1 MLCNSIMKSYSRY
14 ILLAANLLLAVT
26 SSSAQ
31 NGISGLPS
39 QLSSSYSY
47 VLSRIMTNACGTASL
62 DHVDYDNGLGQTY
75 QKVDVAMAKSGA
87 DLVSLMEYD
96 GHGRPLRSWLPGL
109 GSGGACIN
117 ASTLKQ
123 SAKTLSGD
131 DAPYT
136 WTVYEPSPLDRLS
149 EEYLPG
155 ADWHQHGKK
164 KEYTYHRSAAA
175 VKEIT
180 IEGSYLYF
188 NGTPRYTT
196 FYPVEVRDETGTYH
210 IEYRDADGRTA
221 AKSDQPSSSDLTHV
235 TYYVYDDAGRLRFV
249 LPPEAYYQIC
259 TSYGSSTATISP
271 THDALLKYGYE
282 YRYDGRG
289 NCIYKRLPGCDPVYY
304 IYDKSG
310 RCIFSQDGVQR
321 NQGKWQYT
329 IPDIFGRTA
338 ITGTCSNSL
347 SYTAEPLKA
356 TVVTASRTT
365 SGGTYGY
372 AVSGVSLSSSTV
384 YTVIYYDNYSFIG
397 ANGVPSQLSYA
408 TPPSGYDQRGLTA
421 PKGLAT
427 GSITARMTS
436 SGVSGYDYSAVYYDD
451 RGRTVQTR
459 STNHMGGYEYEYIKN
474 RFAGGVDKR
483 QHVHSASGKTTQTE
497 TYTYTYDN
505 AERLLTTKYKLNSNS
520 EITLHQNTYDN
531 LGRLIQKTNGGS
543 SSMTEAYT
551 YNVRSWL
558 KTVSIG
564 TLFSETL
571 YYNDTYGGSTAQ
583 YTGNISAMTW
593 KADSKTRGYKFTYD
607 GHSRLK
613 KADYM
618 ENGSASGHY
627 DTEYT
632 YDRMGNFLTLKRNG
646 KQDGGTYGTIDN
658 LTFTYSGNQVTKIED
673 SVTDPTYSGV
683 YNFMDGASQSNEYTY
698 DKNGNLTK
706 DLNKKISLIQYNL
719 LNLPASITY
728 STNNRSATYVYDATG
743 KKLRVAYINPNSTT
757 DYCGNM
763 IYEGSTLKQVL
774 IDGGY
779 VTFSGSTP
787 VYHYYL
793 KDHLG
798 NNRVVCS
805 ASGTVE
811 QINHYYPF
819 GGLFGESTSG
829 DTQRFKYNGKELDRM
844 HGLDWYDYG
853 ARHMDGMRFTS
864 IDPLAE
870 KYYNIS
876 PYVYCGNNPVNIA
889 DPTGMTWENPEEAK
903 NLENNIEKRISS
915 LNNKISKIEDKISK
929 GNLSVQQIDKLN
941 NKIDNYKRQISCLN
955 QSIKD
960 IILLGEDSHLYSF
973 INVDGGRHSVYES
986 NNIIHIDKSSD
997 ALAIHEITHIR
1008 QSLVAGGLNFSS
1020 NGYLLNIGSPNNFEK
1035 MAAMEIEAYR
1045 SQYSYDNSFP
1055 GIANSLQDINIR
1067 SVGNIKDEKGNF
1079 VYPQINELYR
1089 YQKKVSKLLRR

>member
-1 MLCNSIMKSYSRY
+1 MNTIYQLKHISAV
-14 ILLAANLLLAVT
+14 ILLLLTAIST
-26 SSSAQ
+26 TAQ
-31 NGISGLPS
+31 NGVTSPPPS
-39 QLSSSYSY
+39 LSSGYSY
-47 VLSRIMTNACGTASL
+47 VLSRAMTNASGTASL

-75 QKVDVAMAKSGA
+75 QKVDVAITPGGSS

-123 SAKTLSGD
+123 SAKSLADD

-136 WTVYEPSPLDRLS
+136 WTVYEASPLDRLS

-180 IEGSYLYF
+180 IEGSHLYF

-196 FYPVEVRDETGTYH
+196 FYPVEVRDEAGTYH

-271 THDALLKYGYE
+271 TQDALLKYGYE

-304 IYDKSG
+304 IYDKAG

-329 IPDIFGRTA
+329 IPDVFGRTT
-338 ITGTCSNSL
+338 ITGICTNSL

-372 AVSGVSLSSSTV
+372 AISGVALTGSTV
-384 YTVIYYDNYSFIG
+384 YTVSYYDNYDFIG
-397 ANGVPSQLSYA
+397 KNGVPSQLAYA

-505 AERLLTTKYKLNSNS
+505 AERLLTTRYKLNSNS

-564 TLFSETL
+564 TLFCETL

-632 YDRMGNFLTLKRNG
+632 YDRMGNFLTLKRKG
-646 KQDGGTYGTIDN
+646 RQDGGTYGWIDN
-658 LTFTYSGNQVTKIED
+658 LTFTLNGNQITKIDD
-673 SVTDPTYSGV
+673 SVSDPTYSGV
-683 YNFMDGASQSNEYTY
+683 FNFMDGASQANEYTY

-719 LNLPASITY
+719 LNLPTSITY

-743 KKLRVAYINPNSTT
+743 KKLRVTYINPNSTT

-853 ARHMDGMRFTS
+853 ARHMDGMRFTT

-870 KYYNIS
+870 KYYEVS
-876 PYVYCGNNPVNIA
+876 PYAYCANNTIKNIDPNGKEKKSYLSDEETKKSDYNLYPDNTPGVLNIWAHGIKSADTDNYSWSIKVGNHYIENASDLRRFVLSHSKEWTGNQGKNMTIVLHSCSSSNIA
-889 DPTGMTWENPEEAK
+889 KSMSEDKEFKDKNITIIAPNAKLKTNQGGSIVNSKMYFKNDMKDLVRQEKGEWRAYRDGKLINTLPADAQPGMT
-903 NLENNIEKRISS
+903 
-915 LNNKISKIEDKISK
+915 DKK
-929 GNLSVQQIDKLN
+929 EQEQILKE
-941 NKIDNYKRQISCLN
+941 
-955 QSIKD
+955 
-960 IILLGEDSHLYSF
+960 G
-973 INVDGGRHSVYES
+973 
-986 NNIIHIDKSSD
+986 
-997 ALAIHEITHIR
+997 
-1008 QSLVAGGLNFSS
+1008 
-1020 NGYLLNIGSPNNFEK
+1020 
-1035 MAAMEIEAYR
+1035 
-1045 SQYSYDNSFP
+1045 
-1055 GIANSLQDINIR
+1055 
-1067 SVGNIKDEKGNF
+1067 
-1079 VYPQINELYR
+1079 
-1089 YQKKVSKLLRR
+1089 KK

>member
-1 MLCNSIMKSYSRY
+1 MNVRCKFKHVVTTVS
-14 ILLAANLLLAVT
+14 LLLASVHL
-26 SSSAQ
+26 SAQ
-31 NGISGLPS
+31 NGVSSLPAN
-39 QLSSSYSY
+39 LSSSYSY
-47 VLSRIMTNACGTASL
+47 VLSRTMTNASGTASL

-75 QKVDVAMAKSGA
+75 QKVDVGMAKSGG

-123 SAKTLSGD
+123 SAVTVNND
-131 DAPYT
+131 EAPYT
-136 WTVYEPSPLDRLS
+136 WTVYEKSPLDRLS
-149 EEYLPG
+149 EEYQPG
-155 ADWHQHGKK
+155 NDWHQHGKK
-164 KEYTYHRSAAA
+164 REYTYNRRADG

-180 IEGSYLYF
+180 IEGSSLYF

-196 FYPVEVRDETGTYH
+196 FYPVEVRDEAGTYH

-235 TYYVYDDAGRLRFV
+235 TYYVYDDAGKLRFV

-329 IPDIFGRTA
+329 IPDVFGRTT
-338 ITGTCSNSL
+338 ITGICTNSL

-356 TVVTASRTT
+356 TVVTASRTS

-372 AVSGVSLSSSTV
+372 AISGVSLSSSTV

-408 TPPSGYDQRGLTA
+408 APPSGYDARGLTA

-474 RFAGGVDKR
+474 RFASGVDKR
-483 QHVHSASGKTTQTE
+483 QHVHSASGQTTQTE

-632 YDRMGNFLTLKRNG
+632 YDRMGNFLTLKRKG
-646 KQDGGTYGTIDN
+646 RQDGGTYGWIDN
-658 LTFTYSGNQVTKIED
+658 LTFTLNGNQITKVDD
-673 SVTDPTYSGV
+673 SVSDPTYSGV
-683 YNFMDGASQSNEYTY
+683 FNFMDGASQANEYTY

-706 DLNKKISLIQYNL
+706 DLNKKISQIQYNL

-728 STNNRSATYVYDATG
+728 SNGKSAAYIYDAGG
-743 KKLRVAYINPNSTT
+743 KKLKVSYKASSSGTAVPT
-757 DYCGNM
+757 DYCGSM
-763 IYEGSTLKQVL
+763 IYENNVLKQILV
-774 IDGGY
+774 DGGY

-853 ARHMDGMRFTS
+853 ARHMDGMRFTT

-870 KYYNIS
+870 KDYPTS
-876 PYVYCGNNPVNIA
+876 PYAYCSNNPIIRVDKDGRIWDTVLDVAFTAYDIA
-889 DPTGMTWENPEEAK
+889 EAGYQYATQGK
-903 NLENNIEKRISS
+903 
-915 LNNKISKIEDKISK
+915 
-929 GNLSVQQIDKLN
+929 
-941 NKIDNYKRQISCLN
+941 
-955 QSIKD
+955 
-960 IILLGEDSHLYSF
+960 
-973 INVDGGRHSVYES
+973 VDATT
-986 NNIIHIDKSSD
+986 KAALAAD
-997 ALAIHEITHIR
+997 ALAIVVPGVTGAGLAVRAGEKAASKAIR
-1008 QSLVAGGLNFSS
+1008 VSHGLKNARAIAEGKAFEKAELAVTKASGEKVASQVRLVPNNGKGNVKGNRSNVDQLIKKTDGNFKVIETKLREGTSKLSTGQDVIRKHVQNGNQKFEVRSDNKVLGLNR
-1020 NGYLLNIGSPNNFEK
+1020 GQTI
-1035 MAAMEIEAYR
+1035 
-1045 SQYSYDNSFP
+1045 Q
-1055 GIANSLQDINIR
+1055 
-1067 SVGNIKDEKGNF
+1067 VDEYVVK
-1079 VYPQINELYR
+1079 YKYKQ
-1089 YQKKVSKLLRR
+1089 

>member
-1 MLCNSIMKSYSRY
+1 MRLSAIKMLSAV
-14 ILLAANLLLAVT
+14 ILLLLTAIST
-26 SSSAQ
+26 TAQ
-31 NGISGLPS
+31 NGVTSPPPS
-39 QLSSSYSY
+39 LSSGYSY
-47 VLSRIMTNACGTASL
+47 VLSRTMTNASGTASL

-75 QKVDVAMAKSGA
+75 QKVDVAITPGGSS

-123 SAKTLSGD
+123 SAKSLADD

-136 WTVYEPSPLDRLS
+136 WTVYEASPLDRLS

-196 FYPVEVRDETGTYH
+196 FYPVEVRDEAGTYH

-271 THDALLKYGYE
+271 TQDALLKYGYE

-304 IYDKSG
+304 IYDKAG

-329 IPDIFGRTA
+329 IPDVFGRTT
-338 ITGTCSNSL
+338 ITGICTNSL

-372 AVSGVSLSSSTV
+372 AISGVALTGSTV
-384 YTVIYYDNYSFIG
+384 YTVSYYDNYDFIG
-397 ANGVPSQLSYA
+397 KNGVPSQLAYA

-505 AERLLTTKYKLNSNS
+505 AERLLTTRYKLNSNS

-564 TLFSETL
+564 TLFCETL

-632 YDRMGNFLTLKRNG
+632 YDRMGNFLTLKRKG
-646 KQDGGTYGTIDN
+646 RQDGGTYGWIDN
-658 LTFTYSGNQVTKIED
+658 LTFTLNGNQITKIDD
-673 SVTDPTYSGV
+673 SVSDPTYSGV
-683 YNFMDGASQSNEYTY
+683 FNFMDGASQANEYTY

-719 LNLPASITY
+719 LNLPTSITY

-743 KKLRVAYINPNSTT
+743 KKLRVTYINPNSTT

-853 ARHMDGMRFTS
+853 ARHMDGMRFTT

-870 KYYNIS
+870 KYYEVS
-876 PYVYCGNNPVNIA
+876 PYAYCANNTIKNIDPNGKEKKSYLSDEETKKSDYNLYPDNTPGVLNIWAHGIKSADTDNYSWSIKVGNHYIENASDLRRFVLSHSKEWTGNQGKNMTIVLHSCSSSNIA
-889 DPTGMTWENPEEAK
+889 KSMSEDKEFKDKNITIIAPNAKLKTNQGGSIVNSKMYFKNDMKDLVRQEKGEWRAYRDGKLINTLPADAQPGMT
-903 NLENNIEKRISS
+903 
-915 LNNKISKIEDKISK
+915 DKK
-929 GNLSVQQIDKLN
+929 EQEQILKE
-941 NKIDNYKRQISCLN
+941 
-955 QSIKD
+955 
-960 IILLGEDSHLYSF
+960 G
-973 INVDGGRHSVYES
+973 
-986 NNIIHIDKSSD
+986 
-997 ALAIHEITHIR
+997 
-1008 QSLVAGGLNFSS
+1008 
-1020 NGYLLNIGSPNNFEK
+1020 
-1035 MAAMEIEAYR
+1035 
-1045 SQYSYDNSFP
+1045 
-1055 GIANSLQDINIR
+1055 
-1067 SVGNIKDEKGNF
+1067 
-1079 VYPQINELYR
+1079 
-1089 YQKKVSKLLRR
+1089 KK

>member
-1 MLCNSIMKSYSRY
+1 
-14 ILLAANLLLAVT
+14 
-26 SSSAQ
+26 
-31 NGISGLPS
+31 
-39 QLSSSYSY
+39 
-47 VLSRIMTNACGTASL
+47 
-62 DHVDYDNGLGQTY
+62 
-75 QKVDVAMAKSGA
+75 MA
-87 DLVSLMEYD
+87 L
-96 GHGRPLRSWLPGL
+96 
-109 GSGGACIN
+109 
-117 ASTLKQ
+117 
-123 SAKTLSGD
+123 
-131 DAPYT
+131 
-136 WTVYEPSPLDRLS
+136 
-149 EEYLPG
+149 
-155 ADWHQHGKK
+155 
-164 KEYTYHRSAAA
+164 
-175 VKEIT
+175 
-180 IEGSYLYF
+180 
-188 NGTPRYTT
+188 
-196 FYPVEVRDETGTYH
+196 TG
-210 IEYRDADGRTA
+210 
-221 AKSDQPSSSDLTHV
+221 
-235 TYYVYDDAGRLRFV
+235 
-249 LPPEAYYQIC
+249 
-259 TSYGSSTATISP
+259 
-271 THDALLKYGYE
+271 
-282 YRYDGRG
+282 
-289 NCIYKRLPGCDPVYY
+289 
-304 IYDKSG
+304 
-310 RCIFSQDGVQR
+310 
-321 NQGKWQYT
+321 
-329 IPDIFGRTA
+329 
-338 ITGTCSNSL
+338 
-347 SYTAEPLKA
+347 
-356 TVVTASRTT
+356 
-365 SGGTYGY
+365 
-372 AVSGVSLSSSTV
+372 STV
-384 YTVIYYDNYSFIG
+384 YTVSYYDNYDFIG
-397 ANGVPSQLSYA
+397 KNGAPSQLAYA
-408 TPPSGYDQRGLTA
+408 TPPSGYDARGLTA

-436 SGVSGYDYSAVYYDD
+436 SAVSGYDYSAVYYDD

-505 AERLLTTKYKLNSNS
+505 AERLLTTRYKLNSNS

-531 LGRLIQKTNGGS
+531 LGRLILKTNGGS

-618 ENGSASGHY
+618 ENGSASTRY
-627 DTEYT
+627 STEYT

-646 KQDGGTYGTIDN
+646 KQDGGTFGLIDN
-658 LTFTYSGNQVTKIED
+658 LTFAYTGNQVTKIED

-876 PYVYCGNNPVNIA
+876 PYAYCANNSINAYDSDGRAANLITGGIGALVGGGIYAYMAYSEGKSTQEIWGAATEGAIVGGVTGLTLGASTAITGWSMAGNMAAGALSSGAGSTVNQIISHGEINTDDIVKSTVTGAVSGAMGAMGGKVVNKSGEKAINAITAKAENTVANARNIA
-889 DPTGMTWENPEEAK
+889 YSRVEQTGAEMGGKYAKQQVNREAGNIIRVAKSSASSATRATKKITTGK
-903 NLENNIEKRISS
+903 NWSVQMGIGEI
-915 LNNKISKIEDKISK
+915 NNKASDYYD
-929 GNLSVQQIDKLN
+929 SVKKTL
-941 NKIDNYKRQISCLN
+941 K
-955 QSIKD
+955 SI
-960 IILLGEDSHLYSF
+960 Y
-973 INVDGGRHSVYES
+973 
-986 NNIIHIDKSSD
+986 
-997 ALAIHEITHIR
+997 
-1008 QSLVAGGLNFSS
+1008 
-1020 NGYLLNIGSPNNFEK
+1020 
-1035 MAAMEIEAYR
+1035 
-1045 SQYSYDNSFP
+1045 NSIF
-1055 GIANSLQDINIR
+1055 
-1067 SVGNIKDEKGNF
+1067 
-1079 VYPQINELYR
+1079 
-1089 YQKKVSKLLRR
+1089 

>member
-1 MLCNSIMKSYSRY
+1 MNTIYQLKHISAV
-14 ILLAANLLLAVT
+14 ILLLLTAIST
-26 SSSAQ
+26 TAQ
-31 NGISGLPS
+31 NGVTSPPPS
-39 QLSSSYSY
+39 LSSGYSY
-47 VLSRIMTNACGTASL
+47 VLSRTMTNASGTASL

-75 QKVDVAMAKSGA
+75 QKVDVAITPGGSS

-123 SAKTLSGD
+123 SAKSLADD

-136 WTVYEPSPLDRLS
+136 WTVYEASPLDRLS

-196 FYPVEVRDETGTYH
+196 FYPVEVRDEAGTYH

-271 THDALLKYGYE
+271 TQDALLKYGYE

-304 IYDKSG
+304 IYDKAG

-329 IPDIFGRTA
+329 IPDVFGRTT
-338 ITGTCSNSL
+338 ITGICTNSL

-372 AVSGVSLSSSTV
+372 AISGVALTGSTV
-384 YTVIYYDNYSFIG
+384 YTVSYYDNYDFIG
-397 ANGVPSQLSYA
+397 KNGVPSQLAYA

-505 AERLLTTKYKLNSNS
+505 AERLLTTRYKLNSNS

-564 TLFSETL
+564 TLFCETL

-632 YDRMGNFLTLKRNG
+632 YDRMGNFLTLKRKG
-646 KQDGGTYGTIDN
+646 RQDGGTYGWIDN
-658 LTFTYSGNQVTKIED
+658 LTFTLNGNQITKIDD
-673 SVTDPTYSGV
+673 SVSDPTYSGV
-683 YNFMDGASQSNEYTY
+683 FNFMDGASQANEYTY

-719 LNLPASITY
+719 LNLPTSITY

-743 KKLRVAYINPNSTT
+743 KKLRVTYINPNSTT

-853 ARHMDGMRFTS
+853 ARHMDGMRFTT

-870 KYYNIS
+870 KYYEVS
-876 PYVYCGNNPVNIA
+876 PYAYCANNTIKNIDPNGKEKKSYLSDEETKKSDYNLYPDNTPGVLNIWAHGIKSADTDNYSWSIKVGNHYIENASDLRRFVLSHSKEWTGNQGKNMTIVLHSCSSSNIA
-889 DPTGMTWENPEEAK
+889 KSMSEDKEFKDKNITIIAPNAKLKTNQGGSIVNSKMYFKNDMKDLVRQEKGEWRAYRDGKLINTLPADAQPGMT
-903 NLENNIEKRISS
+903 
-915 LNNKISKIEDKISK
+915 DKK
-929 GNLSVQQIDKLN
+929 EQEQILKE
-941 NKIDNYKRQISCLN
+941 
-955 QSIKD
+955 
-960 IILLGEDSHLYSF
+960 G
-973 INVDGGRHSVYES
+973 
-986 NNIIHIDKSSD
+986 
-997 ALAIHEITHIR
+997 
-1008 QSLVAGGLNFSS
+1008 
-1020 NGYLLNIGSPNNFEK
+1020 
-1035 MAAMEIEAYR
+1035 
-1045 SQYSYDNSFP
+1045 
-1055 GIANSLQDINIR
+1055 
-1067 SVGNIKDEKGNF
+1067 
-1079 VYPQINELYR
+1079 
-1089 YQKKVSKLLRR
+1089 KK

>member
-1 MLCNSIMKSYSRY
+1 MNTIYQLKHISAV
-14 ILLAANLLLAVT
+14 ILLLLTAIST
-26 SSSAQ
+26 TAQ
-31 NGISGLPS
+31 NGVTSPPPS
-39 QLSSSYSY
+39 LSSGYSY
-47 VLSRIMTNACGTASL
+47 VLSRTMTNASGTASL

-75 QKVDVAMAKSGA
+75 QKVDVAITPGGSS

-123 SAKTLSGD
+123 SAKSLADD

-136 WTVYEPSPLDRLS
+136 WTVYEASPLDRLS

-180 IEGSYLYF
+180 IEGSHLYF

-196 FYPVEVRDETGTYH
+196 FYPVEVRDEAGTYH

-271 THDALLKYGYE
+271 TQDALLKYGYE

-304 IYDKSG
+304 IYDKAG

-329 IPDIFGRTA
+329 IPDVFGRTT
-338 ITGTCSNSL
+338 ITGICTNSL

-372 AVSGVSLSSSTV
+372 AISGVALTGSTV
-384 YTVIYYDNYSFIG
+384 YTVSYYDNYDFIG
-397 ANGVPSQLSYA
+397 KNGVPSQLAYA

-505 AERLLTTKYKLNSNS
+505 AERLLTTRYKLNSNS

-564 TLFSETL
+564 TLFCETL

-632 YDRMGNFLTLKRNG
+632 YDRMGNFLTLKRKG
-646 KQDGGTYGTIDN
+646 RQDGGTYGWIDN
-658 LTFTYSGNQVTKIED
+658 LTFTLNGNQITKIDD
-673 SVTDPTYSGV
+673 SVSDPTYSGV
-683 YNFMDGASQSNEYTY
+683 FNFMDGASQANEYTY

-719 LNLPASITY
+719 LNLPTSITY

-743 KKLRVAYINPNSTT
+743 KKLRVTYINPNSTT

-853 ARHMDGMRFTS
+853 ARHMDGMRFTT

-870 KYYNIS
+870 KYYEVS
-876 PYVYCGNNPVNIA
+876 PYAYCANNTIKNIDPNGKEKKSYLSDEETKKSDYNLYPDNTPGVLNIWAHGIKSADTDNYSWSIKVGNHYIENASDLRRFVLSHSKEWTGNQGKNMTIVLHSCSSSNIA
-889 DPTGMTWENPEEAK
+889 KSMSEDKEFKDKNITIIAPNAKLKTNQGGSIVNSKMYFKNDMKDLVRQEKGEWRAYRDGKLINTLPADAQPGMT
-903 NLENNIEKRISS
+903 
-915 LNNKISKIEDKISK
+915 DKK
-929 GNLSVQQIDKLN
+929 EQEQILKE
-941 NKIDNYKRQISCLN
+941 
-955 QSIKD
+955 
-960 IILLGEDSHLYSF
+960 G
-973 INVDGGRHSVYES
+973 
-986 NNIIHIDKSSD
+986 
-997 ALAIHEITHIR
+997 
-1008 QSLVAGGLNFSS
+1008 
-1020 NGYLLNIGSPNNFEK
+1020 
-1035 MAAMEIEAYR
+1035 
-1045 SQYSYDNSFP
+1045 
-1055 GIANSLQDINIR
+1055 
-1067 SVGNIKDEKGNF
+1067 
-1079 VYPQINELYR
+1079 
-1089 YQKKVSKLLRR
+1089 KK

>member
-1 MLCNSIMKSYSRY
+1 MNTIYQLKHISAV
-14 ILLAANLLLAVT
+14 ILLLLSAIST
-26 SSSAQ
+26 TAQ
-31 NGISGLPS
+31 NGVTSPPPS
-39 QLSSSYSY
+39 LSSGYSY
-47 VLSRIMTNACGTASL
+47 VLSRAMTNASGTASL

-75 QKVDVAMAKSGA
+75 QKVDVAITPGGSS

-109 GSGGACIN
+109 GAGGACIN

-123 SAKTLSGD
+123 SAKSLADD

-136 WTVYEPSPLDRLS
+136 WTVYEASPLDRLS

-196 FYPVEVRDETGTYH
+196 FYPVEVRDEAGTYH
-210 IEYRDADGRTA
+210 IEYRDADGRIA
-221 AKSDQPSSSDLTHV
+221 ANSDQPSSSDLTHV
-235 TYYVYDDAGRLRFV
+235 TYYVYDDAGKLRFV

-259 TSYGSSTATISP
+259 TSYGSSIATISP

-329 IPDIFGRTA
+329 IPDVFGRTT
-338 ITGTCSNSL
+338 ITGICTNSL

-365 SGGTYGY
+365 AGGTYGY
-372 AVSGVSLSSSTV
+372 AISGVALTGSTV
-384 YTVIYYDNYSFIG
+384 YTVSYYDNYDFIG
-397 ANGVPSQLSYA
+397 KNGVPSQLAYA

-474 RFAGGVDKR
+474 RFASGVDKR
-483 QHVHSASGKTTQTE
+483 QHVHSASGQTTQTE

-583 YTGNISAMTW
+583 YTGNISALTW

-618 ENGSASGHY
+618 ENGSASTRY
-627 DTEYT
+627 STEYT

-646 KQDGGTYGTIDN
+646 KQDGGTFGLIDN
-658 LTFTYSGNQVTKIED
+658 LTFTYTGNQVTKIED

-683 YNFMDGASQSNEYTY
+683 FNFMDGASQANEYTY

-706 DLNKKISLIQYNL
+706 DLNKKISQIQYNL
-719 LNLPASITY
+719 LNLPAGITY
-728 STNNRSATYVYDATG
+728 SNGKSAAYIYDAGGRKLKVSYKTSATATA
-743 KKLRVAYINPNSTT
+743 VPT
-757 DYCGNM
+757 DYCGSM
-763 IYEGSTLKQVL
+763 IYENNVLKRILV
-774 IDGGY
+774 DGGY
-779 VTFSGSTP
+779 ITFSGSTP
-787 VYHYYL
+787 QYHYYL

-811 QINHYYPF
+811 QVNHYYPF
-819 GGLFGESTSG
+819 GGLFGESTGG
-829 DTQRFKYNGKELDRM
+829 DAQRFKYNGKELDRM

-853 ARHMDGMRFTS
+853 ARHMDGMRFTT

-870 KYYNIS
+870 KDYPTS
-876 PYVYCGNNPVNIA
+876 PYAYCSNNPIIRVDKDGKIWDTVLDVAFTAYDIA
-889 DPTGMTWENPEEAK
+889 EAGYQYATQGK
-903 NLENNIEKRISS
+903 
-915 LNNKISKIEDKISK
+915 
-929 GNLSVQQIDKLN
+929 
-941 NKIDNYKRQISCLN
+941 
-955 QSIKD
+955 
-960 IILLGEDSHLYSF
+960 
-973 INVDGGRHSVYES
+973 VDATT
-986 NNIIHIDKSSD
+986 KAALAAD
-997 ALAIHEITHIR
+997 ALAIVVPGVTGAGLAVRAGEKAASKAIR
-1008 QSLVAGGLNFSS
+1008 VSHGLKNARAIAEGKAFEKAELAVTKASGEKVASQVRLVPNNGKGNVKGNRSNVDQLIKKTDGNFKVIETKLREGTSKLSTGQDVIRKHVQNGNQKFEVRSDNKVLGLNR
-1020 NGYLLNIGSPNNFEK
+1020 GQTI
-1035 MAAMEIEAYR
+1035 
-1045 SQYSYDNSFP
+1045 Q
-1055 GIANSLQDINIR
+1055 
-1067 SVGNIKDEKGNF
+1067 VDEYVVK
-1079 VYPQINELYR
+1079 YKYKQ
-1089 YQKKVSKLLRR
+1089 

>member
-1 MLCNSIMKSYSRY
+1 MMSKYKKV
-14 ILLAANLLLAVT
+14 LLAANLLLAVIST
-26 SSSAQ
+26 SAQ
-31 NGISGLPS
+31 NGTSGLPS

-47 VLSRIMTNACGTASL
+47 VLSRTITQSDGKKSL

-75 QKVDVAMAKSGA
+75 QKVDVAIAKNSA

-117 ASTLKQ
+117 TSTLKQ
-123 SAKTLSGD
+123 SAKSLAND

-136 WTVYEPSPLDRLS
+136 WTVYEKSPLDRLS
-149 EEYLPG
+149 EECQPG
-155 ADWHQHGKK
+155 NDWHQNGKK
-164 KEYTYHRSAAA
+164 QTYTYNKNASSLL
-175 VKEIT
+175 EIV
-180 IEGSYLYF
+180 IEGSQLYI
-188 NGTPRYTT
+188 NKSRKYTAL
-196 FYPVEVRDETGTYH
+196 YPKEVRDEAGTLH
-210 IEYRDADGRTA
+210 IEFQDADGRVV
-221 AKSDQPSSSDLTHV
+221 AKSEDFSNNGYEHI
-235 TYYVYDDAGRLRFV
+235 TYYVYDDAGHLRFV
-249 LPPEAYYQIC
+249 LPPEAYYKI
-259 TSYGSSTATISP
+259 YTAYKNTTAVISP
-271 THDALLKYGYE
+271 SHDALLKYGYE

-304 IYDKSG
+304 IYDKAG
-310 RCIFSQDGVQR
+310 RCIFSQDGAQR

-329 IPDIFGRTA
+329 IPDVFGRTT
-338 ITGTCSNSL
+338 ITGICTNSL

-356 TVVTASRTT
+356 TVVTASRTS

-372 AVSGVSLSSSTV
+372 AISGVSLSSSTV

-397 ANGVPSQLSYA
+397 ANGVPLQLSYA
-408 TPPSGYDQRGLTA
+408 APPSGYDARGLTA

-436 SGVSGYDYSAVYYDD
+436 SAVSGYDYSAVYYDD
-451 RGRTVQTR
+451 RGRIIQTR
-459 STNHMGGYEYEYIKN
+459 STNHLGGYEYEYIKN

-613 KADYM
+613 KAEYM
-618 ENGSASGHY
+618 ENGSASTRY
-627 DTEYT
+627 STEYT

-646 KQDGGTYGTIDN
+646 KQDGGTFGLIDN
-658 LTFTYSGNQVTKIED
+658 LTFTYTGNQVTRIED

-706 DLNKKISLIQYNL
+706 DLNKKISQIQYNL

-728 STNNRSATYVYDATG
+728 SNGKSATYVYDAGG
-743 KKLRVAYINPNSTT
+743 KKLKVSYKTSSSATAVPT
-757 DYCGNM
+757 DYCGSM
-763 IYEGSTLKQVL
+763 IYENNVLKQILV
-774 IDGGY
+774 DGGY

-787 VYHYYL
+787 QYHYYL
-793 KDHLG
+793 KDHLC

-829 DTQRFKYNGKELDRM
+829 DTQRYKYNGKELDRM

-853 ARHMDGMRFTS
+853 ARHMDGMRFTT

-876 PYVYCGNNPVNIA
+876 PYAYCMNNPLKFVDVKGEEPGDFFYTKDNAAKDFGKFYNPISIIQEREYGSSIYEIKNSNGDIGYTYSVANSGKDGEVKVSPAPLGTKTIATIHTHGCYSYGDYFDNEFSGIRTNVGGAKILIPRSMRTKQMGNNDIGNANMRQIDSYLVTPNGSLQKY
-889 DPTGMTWENPEEAK
+889 DPK
-903 NLENNIEKRISS
+903 
-915 LNNKISKIEDKISK
+915 NNKISIIS
-929 GNLSVQQIDKLN
+929 NDMPSDPNDPEALN
-941 NKIDNYKRQISCLN
+941 SNYVDRKNFTYQ
-955 QSIKD
+955 D
-960 IILLGEDSHLYSF
+960 FMELL
-973 INVDGGRHSVYES
+973 R
-986 NNIIHIDKSSD
+986 K
-997 ALAIHEITHIR
+997 
-1008 QSLVAGGLNFSS
+1008 
-1020 NGYLLNIGSPNNFEK
+1020 
-1035 MAAMEIEAYR
+1035 
-1045 SQYSYDNSFP
+1045 
-1055 GIANSLQDINIR
+1055 
-1067 SVGNIKDEKGNF
+1067 
-1079 VYPQINELYR
+1079 ELYTD
-1089 YQKKVSKLLRR
+1089 Q